1 MEKVRYGIVGVGTM
15 GRTHAVKFLD
25 GKVANSVL
33 GAVCD
38 IDPEK
43 REWCK
48 KNMPEIPCFDTAEE
62 MFASGTCDAVVIA
75 IPHYDHPG
83 YAIKALEAG
92 LHVMT
97 EKPAGVYTKQVLEM
111 NEAAKKSGKVFGI
124 MFNQRSYGA
133 HQKLRDLIQK
143 GELGK
148 IKRAVWVVDWYR
160 PQAYHDSATWRSTWA
175 TEGGGLL
182 INQDPHQIDL
192 WQWLFG
198 VPDRI
203 MSHVGFGKYRDIEV
217 EDEVIAY
224 MEYKNGMNGVFISSS
239 AQSPSV
245 NRLEIFCDRGV
256 VTLEGGKINFK
267 RNVIGEEEFNK
278 NNTAIFGSPE
288 AWNCEVPVP
297 KKEEGHT
304 AIFADFTKSI
314 LTGSELLAPG
324 YDGINETTISN
335 AIHYSAWND
344 SIWVET
350 AKFPHD
356 EFYNMLQD
364 KIKNSTVVKKENNAS
379 VDFTEFGRSQN

>member
-15 GRTHAVKFLD
+15 GRTHAVNFMN
-25 GKVANSVL
+25 GKVANSTL
-33 GAVCD
+33 AAVCD

-43 REWCK
+43 RDWCK
-48 KNMPEIPCFDTAEE
+48 KNLKDIPCFDTAEE

-75 IPHYDHPG
+75 IPHYDHPT
-83 YAIKALEAG
+83 YAIKALKAG

-97 EKPAGVYTKQVLEM
+97 EKPAGVYTKQVMEM
-111 NEAAKKSGKVFGI
+111 NETAKKSGKVFGI
-124 MFNQRSYGA
+124 MFNQRSYAA
-133 HQKLRDLIQK
+133 HQKLRELIAK

-148 IKRAVWVVDWYR
+148 IKRVVWVVDWYR
-160 PQAYHDSATWRSTWA
+160 PQMYHDSATWRSTWA

-192 WQWLFG
+192 WQWFFG

-203 MSHVGFGKYRDIEV
+203 MAHVGFGKYRDIEV

-239 AQSPSV
+239 AQSPEE
-245 NRLEIFCDRGV
+245 NRLEIFCDRGL

-297 KKEEGHT
+297 KKEEGHV

-324 YDGINETTISN
+324 YDGLYETTISN

-350 AKFPHD
+350 ANFPHD
-356 EFYNMLQD
+356 DFYNTLQD
-364 KIKNSTVVKKENNAS
+364 KIKNSTVVKKENNMS
-379 VDFTEFGRSQN
+379 VDFTDFVSSQN

>member
-15 GRTHAVKFLD
+15 GRTHAVKFMD
-25 GKVANSVL
+25 GQVANSTL

-48 KNMPEIPCFDTAEE
+48 KNLKDIPCFDTAEE

-75 IPHYDHPG
+75 IPHYDHPR
-83 YAIKALEAG
+83 YAIMALEAG

-97 EKPAGVYTKQVLEM
+97 EKPAGVYTKQVMEM

-124 MFNQRSYGA
+124 MFNQRSYAA
-133 HQKLRDLIQK
+133 HQKLRELIQT

-160 PQAYHDSATWRSTWA
+160 PQAYHDSATWRSTWG

-256 VTLEGGKINFK
+256 VTLENGEINFK
-267 RNVIGEEEFNK
+267 RNTVGEEEFNK

-288 AWNCEVPVP
+288 YWDCKVNIRP
-297 KKEEGHT
+297 KLEGHV
-304 AIFADFTKSI
+304 AIFADFSKAI

-350 AKFPHD
+350 ANFPHD

-364 KIKNSTVVKKENNAS
+364 KIKNSTVVKKESNAS
-379 VDFTEFGRSQN
+379 VDFTDFARSQN

>member
-15 GRTHAVKFLD
+15 GRTHAVKFMD
-25 GKVANSVL
+25 GKVPGAVL

-48 KNMPEIPCFDTAEE
+48 KNLKDIPCFDTAEE
-62 MFASGTCDAVVIA
+62 LYASGTCDAVVIA
-75 IPHYDHPG
+75 IPHYDHPR
-83 YAIKALEAG
+83 YAIKAFEAG
-92 LHVMT
+92 LNVIT
-97 EKPAGVYTKQVLEM
+97 EKPAGVYTKQVMEM
-111 NEAAKKSGKVFGI
+111 NEAAKKSGKLFGI
-124 MFNQRSYGA
+124 MFNQRTYST
-133 HQKLRDLIQK
+133 HMKLREMIQR
-143 GELGK
+143 GDLGK
-148 IKRAVWVVDWYR
+148 IKRVVWVVDWYR

-224 MEYKNGMNGVFISSS
+224 MEYKNGMTGMFISSS
-239 AQSPSV
+239 AQAPTV
-245 NRLEIFCDRGV
+245 NRLEIFCDMGL
-256 VTLEGGKINFK
+256 VTLENGNITFR
-267 RNVIGEEEFNK
+267 RNTVPESEFNAK
-278 NNTAIFGSPE
+278 NTAIFGSPE
-288 AWNCEVPVP
+288 CWECKVPCGNDMD
-297 KKEEGHT
+297 GHT
-304 AIFADFTKSI
+304 NIFKNFTNALLKG
-314 LTGSELLAPG
+314 TDLLAPG

-350 AKFPHD
+350 ANFPHD

-364 KIKNSTVVKKENNAS
+364 KIKNSTVVKKVNNAS
-379 VDFTEFGRSQN
+379 VDFTDFGKSQ

>member
-15 GRTHAVKFLD
+15 GRTHAVKFMD
-25 GKVANSVL
+25 GQVANSTL

-48 KNMPEIPCFDTAEE
+48 KNLKDIPCFDTAEE

-75 IPHYDHPG
+75 IPHYDHPR
-83 YAIKALEAG
+83 YAIMALEAG

-97 EKPAGVYTKQVLEM
+97 EKPAGVYTKQVMEM

-124 MFNQRSYGA
+124 MFNQRSYAA
-133 HQKLRDLIQK
+133 HQKLRELIQN

-256 VTLEGGKINFK
+256 VTLEDKKIYFK
-267 RNVIGEEEFNK
+267 RNTVGEEEFNK

-288 AWNCEVPVP
+288 YWDCEVNIRP
-297 KKEEGHT
+297 KTEGHV
-304 AIFADFTKSI
+304 AIFADFSNAI
-314 LTGSELLAPG
+314 LNGTELLAPG

-350 AKFPHD
+350 ANFPHD

-364 KIKNSTVVKKENNAS
+364 KIKNSTVVKKESNAS
-379 VDFTEFGRSQN
+379 VDFTDFARSQN

>member
-1 MEKVRYGIVGVGTM
+1 MEKVRYGIVGIGTM
-15 GRTHAVKFLD
+15 GRTHAVNLMN
-25 GKVANSVL
+25 GKVAKATL

-43 REWCK
+43 REWGK
-48 KNMPEIPCFDTAEE
+48 KNLNVPVFDTAEE
-62 MFASGTCDAVVIA
+62 LYASGTCDAVIIA

-83 YAIKALEAG
+83 YAIKAFEAG
-92 LHVMT
+92 LHVIT
-97 EKPAGVYTKQVLEM
+97 EKPAGVYTRQVMEM
-111 NEAAKKSGKVFGI
+111 EDAARKSGKVFGI
-124 MFNQRSYGA
+124 MFNQRTYPA
-133 HQKLRDLIQK
+133 HQKLRTLIQS

-148 IKRAVWVVDWYR
+148 IKRVVWVVDWYR
-160 PQAYHDSATWRSTWA
+160 PQAYHDSATWRSTWG

-217 EDEVIAY
+217 EDEVVAY
-224 MEYKNGMNGVFISSS
+224 MEYKNGMTGMFISSS

-245 NRLEIFCDRGV
+245 NRLEVFCDRGL
-256 VTLEGGKINFK
+256 VTLENDEITFK
-267 RNVIGEEEFNK
+267 RNTVPESEFNA

-288 AWNCEVPVP
+288 CWECKVPARGE
-297 KKEEGHT
+297 KGGHVG
-304 AIFADFTKSI
+304 IMADFAKAVIDGT
-314 LTGSELLAPG
+314 ELLAPG
-324 YDGINETTISN
+324 YEGLKETTISN

-350 AKFPHD
+350 ANFPHD
-356 EFYNMLQD
+356 EFYAMLQD
-364 KIKNSTVVKKENNAS
+364 KIKNSKVVKKANNAS